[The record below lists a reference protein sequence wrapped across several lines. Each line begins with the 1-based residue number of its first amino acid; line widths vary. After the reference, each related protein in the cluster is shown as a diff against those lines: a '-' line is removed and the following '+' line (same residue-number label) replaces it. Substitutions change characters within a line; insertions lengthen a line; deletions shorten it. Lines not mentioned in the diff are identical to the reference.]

1 LEDDWVPGE
10 DGRSLDDIEEEARK
24 REAGARAVVLEMI
37 GDLPEADAK
46 PPADMLFVCKLNPVT
61 TEEARHSLT
70 GTCCPRLARTPRG
83 FADSQAR

>member
-1 LEDDWVPGE
+1 VPGE

-61 TEEARHSLT
+61 TEEARRASSVLVI
-70 GTCCPRLARTPRG
+70 GKRAARIWC
-83 FADSQAR
+83 ARHLVVRVHV